1 MHLKVLKTAPDD
13 ADWRTTKSPLSASP
27 ASERNRRVKKSSKPT
42 LETSMGYDSTKIQLQ
57 T

>member
-13 ADWRTTKSPLSASP
+13 ADWRTTKSPLSESP